1 MSYRTLSDAIGH
13 YRTLSDAIGHFQR
26 VDERVH
32 TGSTLGHSRRE
43 HSRSYRTGTLGAI
56 GAIGAIGHSRTALGQ
71 LSEFTLGAIGPG
83 LRERPRLADLRPA
96 AAAAIAALVERDARS
111 RRTLIISMG
120 RAASDH
126 RIDGGGGSAGVPEVA
141 RGARV
146 VELGLRNV
154 RFETAHLLSQRL

>member
-1 MSYRTLSDAIGH
+1 MLPQVPLSD
-13 YRTLSDAIGHFQR
+13 
-26 VDERVH
+26 
-32 TGSTLGHSRRE
+32 TLGES
-43 HSRSYRTGTLGAI
+43 TLGAI
-56 GAIGAIGHSRTALGQ
+56 GQALSELSELSELSDTLGQ